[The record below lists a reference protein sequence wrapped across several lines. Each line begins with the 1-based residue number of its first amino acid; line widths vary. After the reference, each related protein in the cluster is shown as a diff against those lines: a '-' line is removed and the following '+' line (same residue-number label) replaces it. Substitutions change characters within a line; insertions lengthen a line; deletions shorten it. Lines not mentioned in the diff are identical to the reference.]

1 MSLLD
6 VLLCYCAINVCLL
19 TSGLLSVC
27 HLLLSPPLLSAKNM
41 PGIFLIIYYFHFL
54 LSVLCFRPL
63 LWFISFPRFLFPF
76 HPPSRLLTAAPF
88 LSFLSRFPLFCSP
101 PFFLLLRSSSHPLLH
116 LSSDLVFFLL
126 FLESS
131 PCLLLSYL
139 PLIFSFQCLLI
150 SFLSSLLTLQHFL
163 VTFPFSSLLLISSPS
178 LVSLPLLAA
187 SFPHLFLS
195 PSFFYY
201 FFSSLLSL
209 HLFSPLFSP
218 WLLLSFLSFDFSL
231 SSLLRFSASTSL
243 LSPFLISPSTI
254 FLFFLHPL
262 YTPLIFLHLLLLSA
276 IHSSSLLCVCL
287 GVCGGSIQK
296 VCAADLRR
304 LSAPPDSFSV

>member
-27 HLLLSPPLLSAKNM
+27 HLLLSPPLLSAKIM

-76 HPPSRLLTAAPF
+76 HPPSLLLTAAPF

-150 SFLSSLLTLQHFL
+150 PFL
-163 VTFPFSSLLLISSPS
+163 
-178 LVSLPLLAA
+178 
-187 SFPHLFLS
+187 
-195 PSFFYY
+195 Y
-201 FFSSLLSL
+201 FSSLLSYSPPL
-209 HLFSPLFSP
+209 HLFFSPYLTTFPCHISILLPSSHLISFPCLSPSPCRLFSSSFPLSFLLLLLFLISPLPSSLFSPLLSLAP
-218 WLLLSFLSFDFSL
+218 PLLL
-231 SSLLRFSASTSL
+231 
-243 LSPFLISPSTI
+243 I
-254 FLFFLHPL
+254 F
-262 YTPLIFLHLLLLSA
+262 
-276 IHSSSLLCVCL
+276 
-287 GVCGGSIQK
+287 
-296 VCAADLRR
+296 
-304 LSAPPDSFSV
+304 